1 MSELPLYLGDG
12 DERMFAVYHP
22 ADGAG
27 CAVLLC
33 PPLGWDDVCS
43 YRSRRVWAERL
54 AAHGHPTL
62 RFDLP
67 GTGDSAGYGEPGD
80 LVDAWVDAVATAA
93 AWLRSASGRGRT
105 TAAGIGLGG
114 LLALR
119 AAADD
124 ALIDDLVLWAV
135 PSDGRRLLR
144 ELRAFARLEAESFAA
159 LGAPSAPPGASLA
172 PGGFV
177 LGEQAQAALEALD
190 GDVEL
195 PPRGNGRRVLVLGR
209 DGVPPDATLIAR
221 LERSAT
227 VTTGRGSGYGAMTAV
242 PDLAR
247 PPIGTF
253 AEVDAWLGGVD
264 GPDEAVQGVAPS
276 TASSTLEL
284 QVEGVSIREMPLRL
298 EAGGQQLFAV
308 LGEPQST
315 ARTGVAL
322 VLLNAGA
329 IRRIGPSRMWVD
341 IARRWTARGVTTL
354 RLDVEGIGDATGDGE
369 RYTDVSELYVSS
381 FVGQV
386 QLALDALV
394 ERCGIER
401 FALLGLCS
409 GAFWGF
415 HAALADPRVSS
426 TIMLNPRILHWHPR
440 LDASRD
446 ARKLGQRV
454 HTLRFWQV
462 DARRA
467 KTYAP
472 RLVPFV
478 RWLLWRALRPSDRP
492 VAKSLA
498 QIKRSFDRLRDS
510 GRTATLI
517 FCDGEP
523 LRDELEAGGLLFDDS
538 RWPNLAVELVPGR
551 DHTFRPP
558 WMHRHVHEAVD
569 RALERELARTVR
581 RTVVAG

>member
-33 PPLGWDDVCS
+33 PPFGWDDVCS
-43 YRSRRVWAERL
+43 YRSRRIWAERL
-54 AAHGHPTL
+54 AARGHPTL

-67 GTGDSAGYGEPGD
+67 GTGDSAGYGEPGGR
-80 LVDAWVDAVATAA
+80 VDVWVEAVAAA
-93 AWLRSASGRGRT
+93 AEWLRSASGRRRT

-135 PSDGRRLLR
+135 PPDGRRLLR

-159 LGAPSAPPGASLA
+159 LGAPSAPSGEPLA

-177 LGEQAQAALEALD
+177 LGEEAEAALESLD
-190 GDVEL
+190 GEVEL
-195 PPRGNGRRVLVLGR
+195 PPRSDGRRILVLGR

-221 LERSAT
+221 LERSAA
-227 VTTGRGSGYGAMTAV
+227 VTTGRGSGYGAMTAL

-253 AEVDAWLGGVD
+253 AEIDAWLAAGG
-264 GPDEAVQGVAPS
+264 GGEAVQGAAPQ
-276 TASSTLEL
+276 TVSTLEL
-284 QVEGVSIREMPLRL
+284 QVDGASITETPLRL

-308 LGEPQST
+308 LGEPQS
-315 ARTGVAL
+315 AVRSEVAL

-369 RYTDVSELYVSS
+369 RYTDVSELYVPS

-394 ERCGIER
+394 DRCGIDR
-401 FALLGLCS
+401 FVLLGLCS

-415 HAALADPRVSS
+415 HAALADARVSS
-426 TIMLNPRILHWHPR
+426 TIMLNPRVLHWHPR

-467 KTYAP
+467 KTYVP

-492 VAKSLA
+492 VAQSLA
-498 QIKRSFDRLRDS
+498 QIRRSFDRLRDN

-523 LRDELEAGGLLFDDS
+523 LRDELEGGGLLFDDS
-538 RWPNLAVELVPGR
+538 RWPNLAVELLPGR